1 MKNKFALIGGKL
13 GHSFSPIIHKK
24 IFEKLN
30 IEGNYNL
37 LELAKDELPLVIE
50 KLRLGELKGI
60 NVTIPYKGEIIKYLD
75 EVSEES
81 KKIGAVNTVISKNG
95 KLIGYNT
102 DYYGFKMIVEKL
114 GIVVED
120 RKNFICG
127 AGGAARAVIKC
138 LEDLGG
144 KNYLV
149 TRDVEKAKIKFSNFK
164 GLNIISYDR
173 LKDIENKNLIVNCT
187 PCGMYPNIDCSILKD
202 GEAKEYKGGIDIIYN
217 PEKTKFL
224 EGFEIYSNGLLMLV
238 GQAIKAEEIWL
249 DREINDEIVEE
260 IYIEVREELVKSKS
274 NK

>member
-37 LELAKDELPLVIE
+37 LELAKNELPLVIE

-60 NVTIPYKGEIIKYLD
+60 NVTIPYKSEIIKYLD
-75 EVSEES
+75 EISEEAKS
-81 KKIGAVNTVISKNG
+81 IGAVNTIISRNG

-102 DYYGFKMIVEKL
+102 DYYGFKMTVKSLNLEIK
-114 GIVVED
+114 D
-120 RKNFICG
+120 KKNFICG
-127 AGGAARAVIKC
+127 AGGSARAVIKC
-138 LEDLGG
+138 LEDLDS

-149 TRDVEKAKIKFSNFK
+149 TRDVEKARSNFMNFK
-164 GLNIISYDR
+164 DLEIIDYDS
-173 LKDIENKNLIVNCT
+173 LKEIKDKNLIVNCT

-224 EGFEIYSNGLLMLV
+224 EGFEIYSNGLLMLI

-249 DREINDEIVEE
+249 DREINGEIVEE
-260 IYIEVREELVKSKS
+260 ILVVLKKKI
-274 NK
+274 N